1 MPPNED
7 KKKKGGL
14 LNDLAMG
21 LGLKERDASY
31 YNRTA
36 QTIGRTQGA
45 DAQQRY
51 MRSSGYGRPQ
61 AGLFSFLSG
70 GNNQNSS
77 TGGNN
82 TIPRMFGYRDT
93 TDMFDRGGKYAS
105 GGMYQD
111 GGGYSMLANIGA
123 ALTGQD
129 LGERQLY
136 VDQYIDQQ
144 QGAGFADKMKTNYPE
159 YYQQLVINAM
169 RNM

>member
-1 MPPNED
+1 MGILD
-7 KKKKGGL
+7 
-14 LNDLAMG
+14 DLSMG
-21 LGLKERDASY
+21 LGLKERDESY

-51 MRSSGYGRPQ
+51 MRSSGYGKPR

-82 TIPRMFGYRDT
+82 IIPRMFGYRDT

-144 QGAGFADKMKTNYPE
+144 KGAGFADKMKTEYPD
-159 YYQQLVINAM
+159 YYQQLVFNAM